1 MPELGTLAATGLF
14 SPGDVK
20 DEAALVENATRTLGK
35 LIFNHIELFPEDF
48 LLGWN
53 SYVEDVRAFWG
64 RANSFT
70 WWVDFADNN
79 TRDEVLALEQRY
91 TGMLAKVN
99 DVITGR
105 IEAEDVS
112 TLDPFS
118 DPNERKPQELF
129 PIVKGEAKNII
140 DDLKSI
146 GWDVIIAGAVVL
158 ALGVTAA
165 VILVK
170 SAGVKIALPGG
181 SVG

>member
-1 MPELGTLAATGLF
+1 MAELGTLSAAGLF

-20 DEAALVENATRTLGK
+20 QEAELLNNATRALGR

-48 LLGWN
+48 LIGWN
-53 SYVEDVRAFWG
+53 SYVEDVRSFWG

-70 WWVDFADNN
+70 WWVDFADN
-79 TRDEVLALEQRY
+79 TSRDEVLALERRY
-91 TGMLAKVN
+91 TAMLAKVN
-99 DVITGR
+99 DVIKGR

-118 DPNERKPQELF
+118 NPDERKPQELF
-129 PIVKGEAKNII
+129 PLIHQEGKNLLEDI
-140 DDLKSI
+140 KSI
-146 GWDVIIAGAVVL
+146 GWEVIVAGAVVL
-158 ALGVTAA
+158 ALGVTAV

-170 SAGVKIALPGG
+170 SAGVKVALPGG